1 MEAQL
6 CTGRNKRGGKF
17 KSAQSTSGRSSD
29 KMKVCDT
36 LRGVFFWSAQNPKGF
51 EADRKENAPVG
62 HFQGGAFME
71 AQLCTG
77 RNKRGGKFRSVQ
89 STSGRSSDKMKV

>member
-1 MEAQL
+1 MTELKHSLKTKKNHMNTAWILNTVIQPA
-6 CTGRNKRGGKF
+6 K
-17 KSAQSTSGRSSD
+17 
-29 KMKVCDT
+29 
-36 LRGVFFWSAQNPKGF
+36 NPNGF

-77 RNKRGGKFRSVQ
+77 HNKRGGKFRSVQ